1 MKRICILAVLLLAGI
16 AASAQN
22 SGKALYQK
30 FSDEPGIQA
39 VYISSAMFRLI
50 GKIPDVEL
58 GDSDVNLA
66 RVIKSMNGFY
76 LLSSEDPAVGGQLA
90 RDVTQFIGK
99 SDFELL
105 MEAKEEGETMRMYTV
120 SPDEATITS
129 LVMLSRDNDET
140 TFLSIDG
147 VIDRAALEELIASAA
162 AE

>member
-1 MKRICILAVLLLAGI
+1 MKRILTLAVLLLTALG
-16 AASAQN
+16 AAAQN

-39 VYISSAMFRLI
+39 VYISPAMFRLI
-50 GKIPDVEL
+50 GRIPDVEL
-58 GDSDVNLA
+58 SGNDVNLA

-76 LLSSEDPAVGGQLA
+76 LLGSEDPAIGERLA
-90 RDVTQFIGK
+90 RDVSHFISK

-105 MEAKEEGETMRMYTV
+105 MEVKDDGETMRMYIV

-129 LVMLSRDNDET
+129 LVMLSRDREET

-147 VIDRAALEELIASAA
+147 VIDRAALEELIASAT
-162 AE
+162 E